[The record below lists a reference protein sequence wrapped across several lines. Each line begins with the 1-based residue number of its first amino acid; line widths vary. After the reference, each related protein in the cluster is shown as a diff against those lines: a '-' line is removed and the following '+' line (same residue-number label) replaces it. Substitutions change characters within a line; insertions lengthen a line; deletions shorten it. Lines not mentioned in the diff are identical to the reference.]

1 MLMLSYGEMSICGK
15 FIYVQRRELGCLGA
29 PGAIAQ
35 QTQDV
40 EGFMDRELGP
50 GHTPAP
56 IGHVQEVLPRLGSVE
71 VT

>member
-1 MLMLSYGEMSICGK
+1 MVKLVEYLWRVH
-15 FIYVQRRELGCLGA
+15 VQRKYLGHPGA
-29 PGAIAQ
+29 LGAIAQ